1 MARKHAMKW
10 NDLNLNQ
17 RSSRLQMT
25 MWSLIEEMNRDSSDS
40 SDNQINQKNPY
51 SKKQAE
57 MNRDS
62 SDSSDNQLNQKNRIR
77 KKCSITRK
85 YSYQRSEFLR
95 FNLYLRHAILE
106 FCLFSFSNTKISE
119 NSDMAK
125 SWAFGSAAW
134 LVQKLFV
141 AQVLKKFNL

>member
-1 MARKHAMKW
+1 MELSKLKPRVESIT
-10 NDLNLNQ
+10 D
-17 RSSRLQMT
+17 
-25 MWSLIEEMNRDSSDS
+25 
-40 SDNQINQKNPY
+40 DNVESI
-51 SKKQAE
+51 
-57 MNRDS
+57 
-62 SDSSDNQLNQKNRIR
+62 
-77 KKCSITRK
+77 CTITRK

-119 NSDMAK
+119 ITDMAK
-125 SWAFGSAAW
+125 SWAFGSAVW

>member
-1 MARKHAMKW
+1 MKW

-62 SDSSDNQLNQKNRIR
+62 SDSSDNQLNQKNP
-77 KKCSITRK
+77 
-85 YSYQRSEFLR
+85 YSEKLLHYPKI
-95 FNLYLRHAILE
+95 ILPKE
-106 FCLFSFSNTKISE
+106 
-119 NSDMAK
+119 
-125 SWAFGSAAW
+125 
-134 LVQKLFV
+134 
-141 AQVLKKFNL
+141 

>member
-17 RSSRLQMT
+17 RSSRLQMA
-25 MWSLIEEMNRDSSDS
+25 MWSLIEEMNIDS

-62 SDSSDNQLNQKNRIR
+62 SDSSDNQLNQKNP
-77 KKCSITRK
+77 
-85 YSYQRSEFLR
+85 Y
-95 FNLYLRHAILE
+95 
-106 FCLFSFSNTKISE
+106 SE
-119 NSDMAK
+119 NQEGMNIDSFPDFVNAPPK
-125 SWAFGSAAW
+125 LK
-134 LVQKLFV
+134 LVF
-141 AQVLKKFNL
+141 

>member
-1 MARKHAMKW
+1 
-10 NDLNLNQ
+10 
-17 RSSRLQMT
+17 
-25 MWSLIEEMNRDSSDS
+25 
-40 SDNQINQKNPY
+40 
-51 SKKQAE
+51 

>member
-1 MARKHAMKW
+1 MKW

-25 MWSLIEEMNRDSSDS
+25 MWSLIE
-40 SDNQINQKNPY
+40 
-51 SKKQAE
+51 E